1 MTTVPSRVART
12 VGRYE
17 VLDELGRGGMATVYL
32 ARQID
37 LERLVALKE
46 LSALRQSDP
55 TFARRFLRE
64 SRLAGSLSHPN
75 IVTVYDYLE
84 RDGVPYIAME
94 YVAGGSLRPHIGRLS
109 LTQIGGVLDGVLSA
123 LDHAHSRHVV
133 HRDLKPENVMV
144 TADGGVKL
152 TDFGI
157 AKATGAAQTSS
168 FVTQVGTTVG
178 TPSYMAPEQAMGQEI
193 GPWTDMYSVGVM
205 AFELVVGRVPF
216 HDTEDPMSILL
227 RQVSDPIPPA
237 DSVDPGVD
245 PGISSWIEA
254 LLVKEPTDRLGSA
267 SEARGELEEIL
278 LGLVGPR
285 WRRAAPLAVA
295 SGTADVVTPPTTPVG
310 RARTAST
317 ASEAP
322 TRRVADGDG
331 AAFAATAAPRRPP
344 DNVDAARRRGGR
356 RRGAMLRRFALLALA
371 VLAVVAAVANRGGTS
386 DPTSATDGPPSARG
400 PAGSGA
406 RVTARP
412 VAGATPVRGSRPVN
426 GPELAVRVP
435 PGWARV
441 ARAAGVGLPL
451 SDAVAVAP
459 GGRPSGPTVAFG
471 VMHGAAAEN
480 AALLPAA
487 VVRATGRPAGT
498 PPPRT
503 AVRLPARGLQ
513 AWRYRDL
520 PAASG
525 DRTLTVYAVPT
536 TDGVA
541 AVACGAPPAE
551 AATFAR
557 TCDRVAA
564 TLQLRSGRAYPVGP
578 STTYAGTLN
587 AAIGGLQQA
596 VRDHEAN
603 VAAAK
608 TLAGQAGAA
617 RVLAIDYEAAAV
629 QLAGLDLS
637 PADRGVN
644 RRLVGALRRV
654 ARTYRAAAHAAT
666 AETPAR
672 YQAAGVDVAAAKG
685 RLNLALAGVRAAGY
699 APATAARPPATPR
712 PRGGAQPHTTTHRH
726 AAPERDVGDSQSDDP
741 SDDSEDP

>member
-1 MTTVPSRVART
+1 
-12 VGRYE
+12 
-17 VLDELGRGGMATVYL
+17 MATVYL
-32 ARQID
+32 ARQVD
-37 LERLVALKE
+37 LDRLVALKE

-75 IVTVYDYLE
+75 IVTVHDYLE

-94 YVAGGSLRPHIGRLS
+94 YVSGGSLRPHVGHLS
-109 LTQIGGVLDGVLSA
+109 LTQIAGVLEGVLAA

-168 FVTQVGTTVG
+168 FLTRAGSTVG
-178 TPSYMAPEQAMGQEI
+178 TPSYMAPEQAMGQEV
-193 GPWTDMYSVGVM
+193 GPWTDLYSVGVM
-205 AFELVVGRVPF
+205 AFELVVGQVPF

-237 DSVDPGVD
+237 ASVDPGVD
-245 PGISSWIEA
+245 PRISSWIEA

-267 SEARGELEEIL
+267 SEAWDEFEEIV

-285 WRRAAPLAVA
+285 WRRGARLAMTSDAARA
-295 SGTADVVTPPTTPVG
+295 VTPPTTPVG
-310 RARTAST
+310 RARTVST
-317 ASEAP
+317 ASETP
-322 TRRVADGDG
+322 TRRVTGGDGAPTRPVTGGDG
-331 AAFAATAAPRRPP
+331 AAFAPTVAPRRPRP
-344 DNVDAARRRGGR
+344 PADGADPAPRRAGRG
-356 RRGAMLRRFALLALA
+356 RGAILRRAAVLVLA
-371 VLAVVAAVANRGGTS
+371 VLAIVAAVAHRSGTP
-386 DPTSATDGPPSARG
+386 DPTSATDRPPPARAG
-400 PAGSGA
+400 GGSDGSGPGL
-406 RVTARP
+406 ARP
-412 VAGATPVRGSRPVN
+412 VPGATPVRGSRPVN
-426 GPELAVRVP
+426 GADLTVGVP
-435 PGWARV
+435 PGWTRV
-441 ARAAGVGLPL
+441 ARAADLGLPL
-451 SDAVAVAP
+451 SGAVAVAP

-471 VMHGAAAEN
+471 VMRGATAEN
-480 AALLPAA
+480 ATLLPAA

-503 AVRLPARGLQ
+503 AVRLPAHGLQ

-525 DRTLTVYAVPT
+525 ERTLTVYAVPT

-541 AVACGAPPAE
+541 TVACATPPAK
-551 AATFAR
+551 AAGFAP

-564 TLQLRSGRAYPVGP
+564 TLRLRSARAYPVGP
-578 STTYAGTLN
+578 SSTYAATLN

-596 VRDHEAN
+596 VGGDEADL
-603 VAAAK
+603 AAAK
-608 TLAGQAGAA
+608 TLPGQAGAA
-617 RVLAIDYEAAAV
+617 RVLAIDYQAAAA

-637 PADRGVN
+637 PADRGVD
-644 RRLVGALRRV
+644 RGLVGALRRV
-654 ARTYRAAAHAAT
+654 ARAYRAAAGAAT
-666 AETPAR
+666 AATPAR
-672 YQAAGVDVAAAKG
+672 YQAASADVAAAKG

-699 APATAARPPATPR
+699 EPATAAARPPASSP
-712 PRGGAQPHTTTHRH
+712 PRGGDRPRTTTTRRH
-726 AAPERDVGDSQSDDP
+726 ATPQRDVGDSASDDP
-741 SDDSEDP
+741 SDDSADP

>member
-1 MTTVPSRVART
+1 
-12 VGRYE
+12 
-17 VLDELGRGGMATVYL
+17 MATVYL
-32 ARQID
+32 ARQLD
-37 LERLVALKE
+37 LDRLVALKE

-64 SRLAGSLSHPN
+64 SRLAGSLSQPN
-75 IVTVYDYLE
+75 IVTVHDYLE

-94 YVAGGSLRPHIGRLS
+94 YVAGGSLRSHVDLS
-109 LTQIGGVLDGVLSA
+109 LAQIAGVLEGVLAA
-123 LDHAHSRHVV
+123 LDHAHRRHVV

-144 TADGGVKL
+144 TADGGIKL

-168 FVTQVGTTVG
+168 FLTRAGSTVG
-178 TPSYMAPEQAMGQEI
+178 TPSYMAPEQAMGQEV
-193 GPWTDMYSVGVM
+193 GPWTDLYSVGVM

-227 RQVSDPIPPA
+227 RQVNDPIPPA
-237 DSVDPGVD
+237 ISVDSGVD
-245 PGISSWIEA
+245 PRISSWIEA
-254 LLVKEPTDRLGSA
+254 LLVKDPTDRLGSA

-295 SGTADVVTPPTTPVG
+295 SGAADVVTPPTTPVG

-331 AAFAATAAPRRPP
+331 DGAAFAATAVPRRPP

-356 RRGAMLRRFALLALA
+356 RGGAMVRRFALLALA

-412 VAGATPVRGSRPVN
+412 VPGATPVRGSRPVN

-451 SDAVAVAP
+451 SDAVSVAP
-459 GGRPSGPTVAFG
+459 GGRPSGPPAAFG
-471 VMHGAAAEN
+471 VMQGGGAEK

-578 STTYAGTLN
+578 SGTYAGTLN

-596 VRDHEAN
+596 VRDHEAK

-637 PADRGVN
+637 PADRGST
-644 RRLVGALRRV
+644 RRLGGALRRV
-654 ARTYRAAAHAAT
+654 ARTSRAAAHAAT

-685 RLNLALAGVRAAGY
+685 RLNLALAGVHAAGY
-699 APATAARPPATPR
+699 EPATAARPPATPR
-712 PRGGAQPHTTTHRH
+712 PRGGAQPHITTQRH